1 MLLLLEGAFF
11 YSRMPGLARIFY
23 VGVLEVLSA
32 ATKPYVCVRTYITFV
47 FALSASRPLSYRKG
61 LVPSS

>member
-23 VGVLEVLSA
+23 VGVLEVLSRA
-32 ATKPYVCVRTYITFV
+32 EQKSSEHFGQSSVRV
-47 FALSASRPLSYRKG
+47 RE
-61 LVPSS
+61 